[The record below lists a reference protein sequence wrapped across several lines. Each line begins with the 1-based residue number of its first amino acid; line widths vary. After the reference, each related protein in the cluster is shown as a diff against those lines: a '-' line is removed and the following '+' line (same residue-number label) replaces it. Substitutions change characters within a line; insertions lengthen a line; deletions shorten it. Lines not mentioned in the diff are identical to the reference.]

1 MYKDM
6 NFSLWCDFLERD
18 FINGEFEK
26 LIKNGTINGATSNP
40 SIFKAAILSS
50 KAYELSKKALKK
62 KSAKKIYEALAIGD
76 MKLAANKLLKNY
88 ATNDDGFVSLEV
100 DPNYANDA
108 VATYKEA
115 KRLYKS
121 VNFPNLMIKIP
132 ASKKGIAVMQKLV
145 AKGININATL
155 VFSTTQVKDCLKAFK
170 QGTTKFKKRFP
181 DFEPP
186 KCVISVFVSR
196 FDRMLD
202 ESLKKSN
209 LMTAKFGINN
219 ALMAYILVK
228 QSNLSNVRVLFAST
242 GVKDKSLEAD
252 YYIKELLL
260 PNSINTAPL
269 DTIKSFIKDKNV
281 AQIKLPTMANLN
293 KFFKDTKEAGIDYDK
308 VCQILFEDGL
318 KQFKIAFKEILDG
331 LR

>member
-1 MYKDM
+1 MYEDIK
-6 NFSLWCDFLERD
+6 FSLWCDFLERD

-26 LIKNGTINGATSNP
+26 LIQNGTINGATSNP
-40 SIFKAAILSS
+40 AIFRAAILSS
-50 KAYELSKKALKK
+50 KAYEQSKKILKK
-62 KSAKKIYEALAIGD
+62 QSAKKIYENLAVQDI
-76 MKLAANKLLKNY
+76 KLAANKLLNNY
-88 ATNDDGFVSLEV
+88 ATKNDGFVSLEV

-155 VFSTTQVKDCLKAFK
+155 VFSTTQVQDCLKAFK
-170 QGTTKFKKRFP
+170 KGTAKFKKQFP

-202 ESLKKSN
+202 EALKNAN
-209 LMTAKFGINN
+209 LPVAKFGINN
-219 ALMAYILVK
+219 AILAYILVK

-242 GVKDKSLEAD
+242 GVKDKSLKAD
-252 YYIKELLL
+252 YYVKELLL

-269 DTIKSFIKDKNV
+269 DTIKSFIKNKN
-281 AQIKLPTMANLN
+281 ATPIKLPTMANLN
-293 KFFKDTKEAGIDYDK
+293 KFFRDTKNAGIDYDK
-308 VCQILFEDGL
+308 VCESLFDDGL
-318 KQFKIAFKEILDG
+318 KAFKLAFKEILES
-331 LR
+331 LK